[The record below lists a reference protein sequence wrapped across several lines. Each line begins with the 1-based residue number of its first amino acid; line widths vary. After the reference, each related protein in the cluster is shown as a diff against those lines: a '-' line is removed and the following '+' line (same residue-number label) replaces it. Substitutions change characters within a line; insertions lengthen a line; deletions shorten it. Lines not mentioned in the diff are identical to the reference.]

1 MLGRTLAA
9 TTMAFRDQRRRPLL
23 LILLVIVPAYVIT
36 RSIAITEATPRR
48 IGLPG
53 GLEITTT
60 MQDLHGATMAG
71 VTIAFVASLVG
82 VFVMHSALAGDR
94 RLVVAGYR
102 PGETIASRVIVL
114 GAATALVVA
123 VSVAVTAVNF
133 TPASW
138 LPLAAALALTGAI
151 YAALGAL
158 AGAVLDKLAAT
169 YLMLF
174 LAMTD
179 VGIVQTP
186 MFGDGTPDGWA
197 VLLPGYGPTRMMVDG
212 AFSSGFHVAG
222 ELALSLGWLIG
233 VGACVV
239 LVLRRAVGTSS

>member
-23 LILLVIVPAYVIT
+23 LILLVVVPAYVIT
-36 RSIAITEATPRR
+36 RSIAITQTTPRT

-53 GLEITTT
+53 GLQITTT

-71 VTIAFVASLVG
+71 VTIAFVASMVG
-82 VFVMHSALAGDR
+82 VFVMQSALAGDR

-102 PGETIASRVIVL
+102 PGETIIARLAVL

-123 VSVAVTAVNF
+123 VSVAITAVNF

-138 LPLAAALALTGAI
+138 VPLIAALALIGAL

-174 LAMTD
+174 VALTD

-186 MFGDGTPDGWA
+186 MFGDGTPDRWA
-197 VLLPGYGPTRMMVDG
+197 VLLPGYGPARTMVDG
-212 AFSSGFHVAG
+212 AFSSGFHAGG
-222 ELALSLGWLIG
+222 ELLLSLAWVITLG
-233 VGACVV
+233 GAVIV
-239 LVLRRAVGTSS
+239 VLRRAIGTST